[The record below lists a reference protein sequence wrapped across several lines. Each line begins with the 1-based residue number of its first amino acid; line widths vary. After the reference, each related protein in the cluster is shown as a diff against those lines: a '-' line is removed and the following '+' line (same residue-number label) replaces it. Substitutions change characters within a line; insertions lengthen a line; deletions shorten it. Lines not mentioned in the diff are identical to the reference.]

1 MTPDQ
6 AVAREAIAHTQS
18 VYNTEGDRG
27 RFDGLLATFAADGV
41 LELDR
46 GVFTGREEIC
56 AALSPAVDAKR
67 AEARAADGPRIF
79 LRHNLTTRR
88 IEFRGPGE
96 ADAWTY
102 FFVVTPIGLDHCG
115 VYVDRFV
122 RQGEQWLIANRRVK
136 IDWQAANSAIL
147 SRSGASPSNE

>member
-1 MTPDQ
+1 MTPEQ
-6 AVAREAIAHTQS
+6 LLAREAIAHTQS

-27 RFDGLLATFAADGV
+27 RLDGLLETFTEEGV

-46 GVFTGREEIC
+46 GVFTGRAAIR

-67 AEARAADGPRIF
+67 AEAAAQGGPTLF

-88 IEFRGPGE
+88 IEFTGDTE
-96 ADAWTY
+96 ADVWTY
-102 FFVVTPIGLDHCG
+102 FFVMTPIGLDHSG

-122 RQGEQWLIANRRVK
+122 RQDGRWLIAQRRVK
-136 IDWQAANSAIL
+136 VDWVAANSTIF
-147 SRSGASPSNE
+147 SRSARADE

>member
-1 MTPDQ
+1 MTPEQ
-6 AVAREAIAHTQS
+6 LLAREAIAHTQS

-27 RFDGLLATFAADGV
+27 RLDELLETFTEDGV

-46 GVFTGREEIC
+46 GAYTGREAIRG
-56 AALSPAVDAKR
+56 ALSPAVDAKK
-67 AEARAADGPRIF
+67 AEVGAPGGPRIF

-88 IEFRGPGE
+88 IEFRSGTE

-102 FFVVTPIGLDHCG
+102 FFVMTPIGLDHCG

-122 RQGEQWLIANRRVK
+122 ARDGRWLIARRRVK
-136 IDWQAANSAIL
+136 IDWAADTSTIL
-147 SRSGASPSNE
+147 AAPSGDQ

>member
-1 MTPDQ
+1 MTPEQ

-27 RFDGLLATFAADGV
+27 RLDGLLDTFTADGV

-46 GVFTGREEIC
+46 GVFNGRDEIR

-67 AEARAADGPRIF
+67 AEARTADGPRIF

-88 IEFRGPGE
+88 IEFRGEEE

-122 RQGEQWLIANRRVK
+122 RRDDRWLLANRRVK
-136 IDWQAANSAIL
+136 IDWQAENSALL
-147 SRSGASPSNE
+147 SRS

>member
-6 AVAREAIAHTQS
+6 LLAREAIAHTQS

-27 RFDGLLATFAADGV
+27 RLDGLLATFTDDGV

-46 GVFTGREEIC
+46 GVFTGRAEIR

-67 AEARAADGPRIF
+67 TEAGADGGPRVF

-88 IEFRGPGE
+88 IEFRGPAE

-102 FFVVTPIGLDHCG
+102 FFVMTPVGLDHCG

-122 RQGEQWLIANRRVK
+122 QQGDQWLIASRRVK
-136 IDWQAANSAIL
+136 IDWRAENSSIL
-147 SRSGASPSNE
+147 HRA

>member
-6 AVAREAIAHTQS
+6 LLAREAIAHTQS

-27 RFDGLLATFAADGV
+27 RLDGLLATFTEDGV

-46 GVFTGREEIC
+46 GVFTGREQIR

-67 AEARAADGPRIF
+67 AEATAAGGPRVF

-88 IEFRGPGE
+88 IEFRSATA

-102 FFVVTPIGLDHCG
+102 FFVMTPIGLDHSG

-122 RQGEQWLIANRRVK
+122 QRGDRWLIASRRVK
-136 IDWQAANSAIL
+136 IDWQAENSAIPGRDRRSA
-147 SRSGASPSNE
+147 SRQ